1 MRSSENG
8 AEIMLLRLRSRAPRG
23 FSRPGNRRFVVFAP
37 CRNAQSNDLPF
48 NQRRHSET
56 FGQIVRSDRL
66 KKDDQ
71 LESDSGR
78 VFDRDTPYITS
89 SPFRDAE
96 GVLLKGKNAKEARLH
111 DLTLLGRVD
120 QNVTKLPY
128 EIAKTINNE
137 ILALTAPDRLREKA
151 ALLYQALGKDQIQ
164 KAPETGLEADAHIAA
179 LFLQDYAHA
188 RQVLLEIQ
196 KRSENFHPLKVLDV
210 GYGPAVG
217 MVALNEIMGDDY
229 SPVET
234 ESYIIGRRNSEMKK
248 RAKIIL
254 SRQVSEQKD
263 TEETETEMTEK
274 IEESEIETEAERVTK
289 AETEVGSEME
299 TETETE
305 SETESEFETEL
316 GSIDTS
322 AIRIRTKL
330 RDTLPL
336 AKQYDLI
343 IVNRALLTRE
353 YSFPRDIDI
362 NIHSILRLLSPGGHL
377 ALIERGNALG
387 FETIARARQVMLRPE
402 SYQAE
407 HGKIPRPYIKGSSV
421 KPQKLRNEDQM
432 ISDED
437 IEFEKRMLRELE
449 KENEEE
455 EHEENEE
462 SEGLEDELVSDF
474 EKQIIA
480 EHGQATNE
488 ELKFEF
494 EDNDDFELIEETF
507 QDPKAA
513 MDYHISII
521 APCSHHRKCPLQL
534 GDPKYYKI
542 PSHKHR
548 FNFCSFS
555 KTIERPKF
563 TMELKRGKRLA
574 TAWDKTAEDGFGLGN
589 ISKKT
594 LRDLEGSGRP
604 GGNNT
609 EVGNYSYLV
618 AQRSRNDEETIKRI
632 DQERRS
638 KEANLSKLTDIGSW
652 PRIIENPKKVKN
664 NVKINVCAPSGNIET
679 WQVPKSL
686 GKQEFHD
693 ARKAERGDS
702 WGLGKKS
709 VIVKSSI
716 SEDAK
721 KKLDVLARTQR
732 KSALKE
738 ERKKQWKKL
747 VSSSE
752 DDFETKVD
760 HLADELATA
769 VESSKKYKLQG
780 KRAKFDVDPRK
791 YDGK

>member
-1 MRSSENG
+1 
-8 AEIMLLRLRSRAPRG
+8 MLLRLRSGVPRG
-23 FSRPGNRRFVVFAP
+23 LSRRGNRRFVVFAP
-37 CRNAQSNDLPF
+37 VRNPQAEDLPF

-71 LESDSGR
+71 LEADSGR
-78 VFDRDTPYITS
+78 VFDRDTPYVTH
-89 SPFRDAE
+89 SPFRDSD
-96 GVLLKGKNAKEARLH
+96 GVLFKGKNAKEARLH
-111 DLTLLGRVD
+111 DLTLRGRVD

-128 EIAKTINNE
+128 EIARTINRE
-137 ILALTAPDRLREKA
+137 ILAHTAPDRLREKA

-196 KRSENFHPLKVLDV
+196 NRTPGFSPRKVLDV

-217 MVALNEIMGDDY
+217 MVALNEIMGEDY
-229 SPVET
+229 SPEET

-254 SRQVSEQKD
+254 SRQVSELPKEENDDEETQENEEANTV
-263 TEETETEMTEK
+263 TEMESETETAMEAKTVTEM
-274 IEESEIETEAERVTK
+274 ESELDI
-289 AETEVGSEME
+289 
-299 TETETE
+299 ETE
-305 SETESEFETEL
+305 SETEHEFKQKEDSEL

-330 RDTLPL
+330 RDTLPM

-402 SYQAE
+402 SYQTE
-407 HGKIPRPYIKGSSV
+407 HGKIPRPYIKGSSI

-437 IEFEKRMLRELE
+437 VEFEKKMLRELE
-449 KENEEE
+449 EEENEEE
-455 EHEENEE
+455 A
-462 SEGLEDELVSDF
+462 GGVSDF

-480 EHGQATNE
+480 EHGQATDE

-494 EDNDDFELIEETF
+494 EDNENFEISEVGAAEA
-507 QDPKAA
+507 DPKAA
-513 MDYHISII
+513 MDYHISIV
-521 APCSHHRKCPLQL
+521 APCPHHRKCPLQL

-574 TAWDKTAEDGFGLGN
+574 TSWDKTAEDGFGLGN
-589 ISKKT
+589 ISKKA

-609 EVGNYSYLV
+609 EVGNYSYVV
-618 AQRSRNDEETIKRI
+618 AQRSLNDEETVRRI

-638 KEANLSKLTDIGSW
+638 QEANPSKMTDVGSW

-664 NVKINVCAPSGNIET
+664 NVKMNVCAPSGNIET

-716 SEDAK
+716 SEEAK

-747 VSSSE
+747 VSASE
-752 DDFETKVD
+752 EDFDSKVD
-760 HLADELATA
+760 ELADELATA

>member
-1 MRSSENG
+1 
-8 AEIMLLRLRSRAPRG
+8 MLLRLRSRAPRG
-23 FSRPGNRRFVVFAP
+23 FSRPGNRRFVVFAQ

-78 VFDRDTPYITS
+78 VFDRDTPYITL

-462 SEGLEDELVSDF
+462 SEGREDELGSDF

>member
-1 MRSSENG
+1 
-8 AEIMLLRLRSRAPRG
+8 MLLRLRSRAPRG
-23 FSRPGNRRFVVFAP
+23 FSRPGNRRFVVFAQ

-78 VFDRDTPYITS
+78 VFDRDTPYITL

>member
-1 MRSSENG
+1 M
-8 AEIMLLRLRSRAPRG
+8 
-23 FSRPGNRRFVVFAP
+23 VFAQ

-78 VFDRDTPYITS
+78 VFDRDTPYITL

-343 IVNRALLTRE
+343 IVNCALLTRE

-437 IEFEKRMLRELE
+437 IEFEKKMLRET
-449 KENEEE
+449 EEE
-455 EHEENEE
+455 ENELEEEE
-462 SEGLEDELVSDF
+462 LEEQELVSDF

-494 EDNDDFELIEETF
+494 EDNDDFELIEETS

>member
-1 MRSSENG
+1 
-8 AEIMLLRLRSRAPRG
+8 MLLRLRSRAPRG
-23 FSRPGNRRFVVFAP
+23 FSRPGNRRFVVFAQ

-78 VFDRDTPYITS
+78 VFDRDTPYITL

-120 QNVTKLPY
+120 QNVAKLPY

>member
-1 MRSSENG
+1 M
-8 AEIMLLRLRSRAPRG
+8 
-23 FSRPGNRRFVVFAP
+23 VFAP
-37 CRNAQSNDLPF
+37 CRNAQSDDLPF

-78 VFDRDTPYITS
+78 VFDRDTPYITL

>member
-1 MRSSENG
+1 M
-8 AEIMLLRLRSRAPRG
+8 
-23 FSRPGNRRFVVFAP
+23 VFAP

-78 VFDRDTPYITS
+78 VFDRDTPYITL

-316 GSIDTS
+316 GCIDTS

>member
-1 MRSSENG
+1 M
-8 AEIMLLRLRSRAPRG
+8 
-23 FSRPGNRRFVVFAP
+23 
-37 CRNAQSNDLPF
+37 PF

-78 VFDRDTPYITS
+78 VFDRDTPYITL

-316 GSIDTS
+316 GCIDTS

>member
-1 MRSSENG
+1 M
-8 AEIMLLRLRSRAPRG
+8 
-23 FSRPGNRRFVVFAP
+23 VFAP
-37 CRNAQSNDLPF
+37 CRNAQSDDLPF

-78 VFDRDTPYITS
+78 VFDRDTPYITL

-437 IEFEKRMLRELE
+437 IEFEERMLRELE

>member
-1 MRSSENG
+1 
-8 AEIMLLRLRSRAPRG
+8 MLLRLRSRAPRG
-23 FSRPGNRRFVVFAP
+23 FSRPGNRRFVVFAQ

-78 VFDRDTPYITS
+78 VFDRDTPYITL

-609 EVGNYSYLV
+609 EVGDYSYLV

>member
-1 MRSSENG
+1 
-8 AEIMLLRLRSRAPRG
+8 MLLRLRSRAPRG

-78 VFDRDTPYITS
+78 VFDRDTPYITL

-128 EIAKTINNE
+128 EIAKTINNK

>member
-1 MRSSENG
+1 M
-8 AEIMLLRLRSRAPRG
+8 
-23 FSRPGNRRFVVFAP
+23 VFAP

-78 VFDRDTPYITS
+78 VFDRDTPYITL

>member
-1 MRSSENG
+1 
-8 AEIMLLRLRSRAPRG
+8 MLLRLRSRAPRG

-37 CRNAQSNDLPF
+37 CRNAQSDDLPF

-78 VFDRDTPYITS
+78 VFDRDTPYITL

-274 IEESEIETEAERVTK
+274 IEESEIATEAERVTK

>member
-1 MRSSENG
+1 
-8 AEIMLLRLRSRAPRG
+8 MLLRLRSRAPRG

>member
-1 MRSSENG
+1 
-8 AEIMLLRLRSRAPRG
+8 MLLRLRSRAPRG

-78 VFDRDTPYITS
+78 VFDRDTPYITL

-316 GSIDTS
+316 GCIDTS

>member
-1 MRSSENG
+1 
-8 AEIMLLRLRSRAPRG
+8 MLLRLRSRAPRG

-78 VFDRDTPYITS
+78 VFDRDTPYITL

>member
-1 MRSSENG
+1 M
-8 AEIMLLRLRSRAPRG
+8 
-23 FSRPGNRRFVVFAP
+23 VFAQ

-78 VFDRDTPYITS
+78 VFDRDTPYITL

>member
-1 MRSSENG
+1 M
-8 AEIMLLRLRSRAPRG
+8 
-23 FSRPGNRRFVVFAP
+23 
-37 CRNAQSNDLPF
+37 PF

-78 VFDRDTPYITS
+78 VFDRDTPYITL

>member
-1 MRSSENG
+1 
-8 AEIMLLRLRSRAPRG
+8 MLLRLRSRAPRE
-23 FSRPGNRRFVVFAP
+23 FSRPGNRHFVVFLP
-37 CRNAQSNDLPF
+37 SRNSQSNDLPF

-78 VFDRDTPYITS
+78 VFDRDTPYVTL
-89 SPFRDAE
+89 SPYRDAD
-96 GVLLKGKNAKEARLH
+96 GTLFKGKNAKEARLD

-128 EIAKTINNE
+128 EIAKTINND
-137 ILALTAPDRLREKA
+137 ILAFTAPDRLREKA

-196 KRSENFHPLKVLDV
+196 KRSQNFYPLKVLDV

-234 ESYIIGRRNSEMKK
+234 ETYIIGRRNSEMKK

-254 SRQVSEQKD
+254 SRQMSEQPEENKEKD
-263 TEETETEMTEK
+263 RENEEMETQAENEGKTQESEVETEV
-274 IEESEIETEAERVTK
+274 ESEIETEMEP
-289 AETEVGSEME
+289 EIELEMESEM
-299 TETETE
+299 E
-305 SETESEFETEL
+305 SETEAEVDSEL

-330 RDTLPL
+330 RDALPM

-407 HGKIPRPYIKGSSV
+407 HGKIPRPYIKGSSI

-437 IEFEKRMLRELE
+437 IEYEKEMLRKLEEELE
-449 KENEEE
+449 GEQEEAL
-455 EHEENEE
+455 
-462 SEGLEDELVSDF
+462 GGVSDF
-474 EKQIIA
+474 EQQIIA
-480 EHGQATNE
+480 EHGQATDE
-488 ELKFEF
+488 ELRFEF
-494 EDNDDFELIEETF
+494 EDNDNFEISEVGSS
-507 QDPKAA
+507 QDPKAT

-521 APCSHHRKCPLQL
+521 APCPHHRKCPLQL

-574 TAWDKTAEDGFGLGN
+574 TSWDKTAEDGFGLGN

-609 EVGNYSYLV
+609 EVGSYSYLV
-618 AQRSRNDEETIKRI
+618 AQRSLNDEVTIKRI

-638 KEANLSKLTDIGSW
+638 KDANSSKLTDIGSW

-664 NVKINVCAPSGNIET
+664 NVKMNVCAPSGNIET

-693 ARKAERGDS
+693 ARKAERGDL

-747 VSSSE
+747 VSTSE
-752 DDFETKVD
+752 EDFDTKVD

-780 KRAKFDVDPRK
+780 KRANFDVDPRK